1 MTRAEFMRE
10 LRERLAR
17 LPAEE
22 RDAALS
28 YYEEYFDE
36 AGPDREQEVIRE
48 LGSPASVASRILA
61 DHAVKE
67 ARQSPHSPKK
77 GLSAIWF
84 VLLAVCAAPLAF
96 PVIFGIVGATVA
108 IVGAVVAAI
117 VAAVSLIVGGVGL
130 FAGGLVGLFSTPATA
145 IVLFGAAFL
154 LWGLGKIVFI
164 IIGAGVSLLGLIV
177 AWLFSRSKGDSHV
190 R

>member
-22 RDAALS
+22 RNAALS

-67 ARQSPHSPKK
+67 ARQSPHSPIRDCRRS
-77 GLSAIWF
+77 GS
-84 VLLAVCAAPLAF
+84 
-96 PVIFGIVGATVA
+96 
-108 IVGAVVAAI
+108 
-117 VAAVSLIVGGVGL
+117 S
-130 FAGGLVGLFSTPATA
+130 
-145 IVLFGAAFL
+145 
-154 LWGLGKIVFI
+154 
-164 IIGAGVSLLGLIV
+164 
-177 AWLFSRSKGDSHV
+177 FSRCAPPRSPS